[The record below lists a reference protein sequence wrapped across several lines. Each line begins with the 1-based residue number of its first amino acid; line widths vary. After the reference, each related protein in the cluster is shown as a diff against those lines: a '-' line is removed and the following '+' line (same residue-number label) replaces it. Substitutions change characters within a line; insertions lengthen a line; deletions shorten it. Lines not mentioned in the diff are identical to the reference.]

1 MPKLVKYTKADHRLS
16 RIPSKRQYQTWM
28 QKRINWNKIPKY
40 TILDWKKD
48 ASEYAQRIWKCWE
61 LSKYR
66 YTYHGVAIFLI
77 VPVQLLNCSVEIVF
91 SKLEKTQSHGW
102 KFERRYV
109 WNMLAFASEY
119 RLVLYAKCTCT
130 KLCWSVN
137 FNCLD
142 WY

>member
-77 VPVQLLNCSVEIVF
+77 VPVQLLNCSVEIVL
-91 SKLEKTQSHGW
+91 SKLEKSRKVTGENLKEDMCEICWLLQVNIDL
-102 KFERRYV
+102 YYMQ
-109 WNMLAFASEY
+109 NA
-119 RLVLYAKCTCT
+119 LVLNYVGA
-130 KLCWSVN
+130 
-137 FNCLD
+137 
-142 WY
+142 